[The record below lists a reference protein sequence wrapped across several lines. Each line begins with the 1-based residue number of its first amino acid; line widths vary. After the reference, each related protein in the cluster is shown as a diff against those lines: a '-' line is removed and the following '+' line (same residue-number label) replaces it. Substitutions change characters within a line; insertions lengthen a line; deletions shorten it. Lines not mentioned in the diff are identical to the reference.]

1 MEPGRQ
7 RPHGRPGLG
16 RRRHRRPVEQEG
28 CIQWLLLLVVERI
41 AGKGG
46 GKGAVL
52 PSFLSRLLLVDFPGK
67 KQETKET
74 FFLQKEKHKSTRDK
88 TL

>member
-1 MEPGRQ
+1 
-7 RPHGRPGLG
+7 
-16 RRRHRRPVEQEG
+16 
-28 CIQWLLLLVVERI
+28 VERI